1 MITPGSKYFFGL
13 TGLSLIAA
21 ILYLV
26 LVNPT
31 DLGAVALFGL
41 ATSGALIGVMASFT
55 RDGDVY
61 TDEEAVAANAA
72 AGPPSFWPIV
82 FALGAALV
90 LTGLATVSVVFVLGI
105 AVLIGG
111 GVEWSIQNWAD
122 GASSDREFNEFARAR
137 AISAIEYPGLAA
149 VGLGVIAFFFS
160 RVFLALSKESGTIF
174 FIVVAAAIFVIG
186 VLIASK
192 SFMKG
197 AVTVVVAVLAVV
209 ALVGVGTF
217 AALSGE
223 RHELAIAAEEDY
235 YDASHRECGE
245 EESEHYDHLANN
257 TVSLRSA
264 VTATI
269 FVKDGKV
276 YAEAI
281 GMTKKVDTIT
291 IPRSN
296 ATSVMFRNLDEEQ
309 HRLVVN
315 LGSAKVGTTGV
326 VEKVG
331 TCSQLA
337 GKNQEQVMTLTI
349 PKPATATEPYSF
361 TVPGA
366 TGEIK
371 LVVP

>member
-21 ILYLV
+21 ILYMV
-26 LVNPT
+26 LVNPS

-41 ATSGALIGVMASFT
+41 AASGALIGAMALFT

-61 TDEEAVAANAA
+61 TDEEAVAANAV

-82 FALGAALV
+82 FALGAAIV
-90 LTGLATVSVVFVLGI
+90 LTGLATVSVVFILGV

-111 GVEWSIQNWAD
+111 GVEWAIHNWAD
-122 GASSDREFNEFARAR
+122 GASSDREFNTFARER

-149 VGLGVIAFFFS
+149 VGLGIIAFLFS
-160 RVFLALSKESGTIF
+160 RVFLALSKDAGTIF
-174 FIVVAAAIFVIG
+174 FMIVATVIFAVGI
-186 VLIASK
+186 LIATK
-192 SFMKG
+192 GFMKG
-197 AVTVVVAVLAVV
+197 AATVVVAVLAAV

-223 RHELAIAAEEDY
+223 RKELAIAAEEDH

-245 EESEHYDHLANN
+245 EKSKYYDHHANN

-296 ATSVMFRNLDEEQ
+296 ATSVMFRNLDEKQ

-315 LGSAKVGTTGV
+315 LGSAKVAETGV

-331 TCSQLA
+331 TCTQLT

-349 PKPATATEPYSF
+349 PKPATETEPFSF